1 MSESRQFY
9 WDNEKGGF
17 PEVCERVC
25 SALWEAALR
34 LKPDD
39 IDVFEGDCESKM
51 TDYGGTSLQ
60 GRPDSSKRYVGV
72 LTMCGEHNTDAFAE
86 LYSFDC
92 PNT

>member
-1 MSESRQFY
+1 MSEQYRFY
-9 WDNEKGGF
+9 WDNEGNGF
-17 PEVCERVC
+17 PEVCQQTC

-39 IDVFEGDCESKM
+39 VDMFEDGCGSM
-51 TDYGGTSLQ
+51 SGDYGGTSLQ

-72 LTMCGEHNTDAFAE
+72 LTTCGEHNTDAFAE

-92 PNT
+92 PNV